1 MTNAFSEVITYLP
14 QNIADVFNRI
24 PEKTADEIF
33 EIRLRSAHPVIIM
46 CDSGVMFIRSDGSVC
61 RFYNSDCVCM
71 GQSEILQ
78 TVNKLCGY
86 SVYSHQN
93 DIAQGFLTFGNGH
106 RAGFSGTAVINDG
119 NITAIRNIDGINIR
133 VAKKIQI
140 ENDELTELFEYD
152 SVSGLLICGPPC
164 SGKTTLLRNI
174 SEKCSSLYSLGY
186 KKTVVIDERFE
197 IGNIK
202 GLNCDVLRGFSKYEG
217 IIYATRVLSPDI
229 IVCDEICDENEA
241 SEVVKCCYSGIKFVL
256 SIYSDSAKNLYNRS
270 VGKILLESGFFSNV
284 IFLDR
289 KNKCKNIKIIK
300 TEDLLNDL
308 VCNNSCNV

>member
-119 NITAIRNIDGINIR
+119 NITAIRNIDGLNIR

>member
-308 VCNNSCNV
+308 VCNNSGNV